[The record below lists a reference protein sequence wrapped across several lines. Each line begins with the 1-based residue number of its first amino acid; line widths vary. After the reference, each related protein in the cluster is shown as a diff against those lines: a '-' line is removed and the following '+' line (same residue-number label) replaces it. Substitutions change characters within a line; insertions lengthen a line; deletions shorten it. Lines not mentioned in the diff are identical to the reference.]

1 MGTKVRDGLYKMN
14 FHTVHGTGTG
24 MIYASTGKLRGGN
37 SAFAFIG
44 SYAVKDGKVTARI
57 ATTRYNEDP
66 RFQPL
71 FGTDQVTLALTAD
84 AGDGDVIDFDGNAL
98 QMPGIQFKA
107 LLTRLSD

>member
-1 MGTKVRDGLYKMN
+1 MGMKVREGLYKMN
-14 FHTVHGTGTG
+14 FHTIHGTGTG
-24 MIYASTGKLRGGN
+24 MIYASNGKLRGGN

-66 RFQPL
+66 KFQPL
-71 FGTDQVTLALTAD
+71 FGIDQITLAMTAVAND
-84 AGDGDVIDFDGNAL
+84 SDVIDFDGNAL
-98 QMPGIQFKA
+98 QMPGINFKA